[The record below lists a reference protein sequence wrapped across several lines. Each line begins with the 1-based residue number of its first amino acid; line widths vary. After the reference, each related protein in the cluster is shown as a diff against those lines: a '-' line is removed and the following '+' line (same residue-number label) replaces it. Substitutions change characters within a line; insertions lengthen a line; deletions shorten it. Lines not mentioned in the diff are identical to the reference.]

1 MYSFLCLTV
10 LGLCWDTQAFSCH
23 GAQASLP
30 CGMWDLSSPTRDQTP
45 VCCIGRQIL
54 NHWTSLVVQW
64 LRICCIGRQILNH
77 WTTRE
82 VLSSSNFL
90 NWSPK
95 FLSVFQIKN
104 LNVRLLLKNWNI
116 RHHWACVLR
125 RSHQPQWVADAAVDG
140 AEFWQSLTG
149 WQYCR

>member
-30 CGMWDLSSPTRDQTP
+30 YGMWDLSSPTRDQTP
-45 VCCIGRQIL
+45 V
-54 NHWTSLVVQW
+54 
-64 LRICCIGRQILNH
+64 CCIGRQILNH

>member
-1 MYSFLCLTV
+1 MFVFFFFNNGVSVLFMYSFLCLTV

-54 NHWTSLVVQW
+54 NHWT
-64 LRICCIGRQILNH
+64 
-77 WTTRE
+77 TRE

-95 FLSVFQIKN
+95 VLSVFQIKN

-125 RSHQPQWVADAAVDG
+125 RSHQPQWVADTAVDG